1 MRYVVTGSH
10 GLIGSALVASLEAD
24 GHEVVR
30 LVRSPGPGPAASPT
44 PARASSGATAAS
56 SAPWDP
62 LTGQL
67 DPTVLAGVDG
77 VVHLAGAGIA
87 DKRWSP
93 ARKREIRDS
102 RVLGTRTIV
111 EAMRTAD
118 PRPPVLVSGSAIG
131 FYGDR
136 GDEELDETTPRGGGF
151 LARVCEEW
159 EAEARRADEIGVR
172 VVTARTGI
180 VQSPAGG
187 ALGRQLP
194 LFRLGVGGRLGS
206 GSQWQSWITLDDE
219 VAALRF
225 TLESDQLDGPVNL
238 TAPHPVTNAD
248 YTKALAQVLGRP
260 ALLAV
265 PKVALDLVLGAELVG
280 EALLAS
286 QRVLPRRLETAGFA
300 FSGPELAP
308 ALAALLGRG

>member
-10 GLIGSALVASLEAD
+10 GLIGSSLVASLEAD
-24 GHEVVR
+24 GHEVLR
-30 LVRSPGPGPAASPT
+30 LVRSPDPTPGPSSPPSPAA
-44 PARASSGATAAS
+44 GAAAAATT
-56 SAPWDP
+56 APWDP
-62 LTGQL
+62 LAGRL
-67 DPTVLAGVDG
+67 DPAVLVGVDG

-87 DKRWSP
+87 DKRWNP

-111 EAMRTAD
+111 DAMRKAD
-118 PRPPVLVSGSAIG
+118 SPPAVLVSGSAIG

-194 LFRLGVGGRLGS
+194 LFRVGAGGRLGS
-206 GSQWQSWITLDDE
+206 GNQWQSWITLEDE

-225 TLESDQLDGPVNL
+225 ALESDQLDGPVNL

-248 YTKALAQVLGRP
+248 YTKALAKVLGRP
-260 ALLAV
+260 ALFAV
-265 PKVALDLVLGAELVG
+265 PKVALDLALGAELVG

-300 FSGPELAP
+300 FASPELAP
-308 ALAALLGRG
+308 ALAVLLGRT